1 MIMERILKIES
12 IRSLRSS
19 QYGNPRYE
27 ITFTDGTVAQ
37 TKSDASINYSITNPE
52 FQGVTLTVY
61 FERGKIVHVKR

>member
-1 MIMERILKIES
+1 MERYLKIES

-37 TKSDASINYSITNPE
+37 TQSDASVNYGITNPE
-52 FQGVTLTVY
+52 YQGVTLKVSFT
-61 FERGKIVHVKR
+61 RGKITHVKVA